1 MNFSI
6 EAICDIGVVRKN
18 NEDMIL
24 IGDQLI
30 RDDSAE
36 YAIDAGERNFMI
48 AVSDGMGG
56 HQAGEVASETVLQRM
71 RLAVAGLG
79 NALNPEQLRAYFEVK
94 IKETHQELNA
104 MGQANSAY
112 YNLGATFTGLLMYN
126 KKAFLINIG
135 DSRLYRLR
143 GGLMAQLTT
152 DHSLSDWLNNPAI
165 ARNILA
171 NSFGGGAHHIYFDFE
186 ETNLLDG
193 DTLLLCSDGLSGEI
207 SFEDIES
214 ILESAQPLSA
224 MVNRA
229 RANGGR
235 DNISAI
241 KINIDINGG
250 GSTRVAER

>member
-6 EAICDIGVVRKN
+6 EAICDIGVVRQN

-24 IGDQLI
+24 IGDQVI

-71 RLAVAGLG
+71 KLAVSGLG
-79 NALNPEQLRAYFEVK
+79 NALNPEQLKTYFEVK

-104 MGQANSAY
+104 MGEANPAY
-112 YNLGATFTGLLMYN
+112 YKLGATFTSLFIYN
-126 KKAFLINIG
+126 KKAFIINIG

-143 GGLMAQLTT
+143 GGLLAQLTN
-152 DHSLSDWLNNPAI
+152 DHSLSDWLNNSDIP
-165 ARNILA
+165 RNILA
-171 NSFGGGAHHIYFDFE
+171 NAFGGGVQQIYFDFE

-193 DTLLLCSDGLSGEI
+193 DTLLLCSDGLSGELT
-207 SFEDIES
+207 FDEIETMLAS
-214 ILESAQPLSA
+214 TDPLSV

-241 KINIDINGG
+241 KIGIKMS
-250 GSTRVAER
+250 GSGNPSSV